1 MFLNSKLHDF
11 DEKIK
16 MSLQETGFSMAH
28 SVLIKE
34 KLITHDNDGSIQK
47 YTLDFIE
54 NLNNVDLIVVAD
66 MNGIK
71 YSHLDESQI
80 GQVYVGS
87 DKQKVL
93 ATGERYFSIM
103 EGSQGKTLRWF
114 EPIFDEQQ
122 QIGFVMVGKYY
133 RDITVAN
140 TDIMRNYVLLCLS
153 VIGLAGIGAKF
164 FSSSIQKRM
173 LNMEPEEIA
182 RLYRQ
187 KKIIIESV
195 ADGIIALDAS
205 QHVIELNN
213 RCNMMI
219 PDFNVTSLI
228 QRLDPY
234 IDSYTDFTM
243 KEFIIQD
250 KRLFINLHHL
260 FQNEVYLGSVITL
273 MDRNNI
279 HDIAKEITGIDEV
292 IKNLRVTIHEFKN
305 NLHVILGLIQLDKVE
320 EAKSYILTLQQTRAE
335 TEVKFHS
342 IEDPLI
348 RALLM
353 SRSLVAKER
362 QIEFTLTEE
371 SFLYPTHQRITAYDL
386 VTIIGN
392 LLENAFEACS
402 SLETSSKKVEISLY
416 EDETS
421 LEIQVRDNGE
431 KINPAFKDKL
441 FESGISTKGE
451 HRGIGLFLVKN
462 RVELY
467 HGTIE
472 IEDFDEEKIFVIMI
486 NKGEYDG

>member
-1 MFLNSKLHDF
+1 
-11 DEKIK
+11 
-16 MSLQETGFSMAH
+16 
-28 SVLIKE
+28 
-34 KLITHDNDGSIQK
+34 
-47 YTLDFIE
+47 
-54 NLNNVDLIVVAD
+54 
-66 MNGIK
+66 
-71 YSHLDESQI
+71 
-80 GQVYVGS
+80 
-87 DKQKVL
+87 
-93 ATGERYFSIM
+93 
-103 EGSQGKTLRWF
+103 
-114 EPIFDEQQ
+114 
-122 QIGFVMVGKYY
+122 
-133 RDITVAN
+133 
-140 TDIMRNYVLLCLS
+140 
-153 VIGLAGIGAKF
+153 
-164 FSSSIQKRM
+164 
-173 LNMEPEEIA
+173 
-182 RLYRQ
+182 
-187 KKIIIESV
+187 
-195 ADGIIALDAS
+195 
-205 QHVIELNN
+205 
-213 RCNMMI
+213 
-219 PDFNVTSLI
+219 
-228 QRLDPY
+228 
-234 IDSYTDFTM
+234 
-243 KEFIIQD
+243 
-250 KRLFINLHHL
+250 
-260 FQNEVYLGSVITL
+260 
-273 MDRNNI
+273 
-279 HDIAKEITGIDEV
+279 
-292 IKNLRVTIHEFKN
+292 NLRVTIHEFKN

-371 SFLYPTHQRITAYDL
+371 SFLYPTHQSITAYDL